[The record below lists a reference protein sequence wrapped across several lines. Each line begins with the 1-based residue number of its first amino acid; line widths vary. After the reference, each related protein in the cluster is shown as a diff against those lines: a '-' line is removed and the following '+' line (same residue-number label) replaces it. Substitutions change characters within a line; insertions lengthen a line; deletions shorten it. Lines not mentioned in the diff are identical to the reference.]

1 METRSARSM
10 EKRALA
16 AVAHPDDIEFMM
28 AGTML
33 ELRRAGWEIHFWNLA
48 NGCCGSLEHERKTIS
63 ALRAREAAASAAKA
77 GAVWHEP
84 LFDDLGV
91 FHDAASLAKV
101 SAVIRRVNPGLILT
115 HSPSDYM
122 EDHQNVCRLVVTAA
136 FSKGMPN
143 FVTTPSVPHAAGP
156 VRIYH
161 ALPHGL
167 RDGLGRELIADRYV
181 DISGVMETKRE
192 LLACHESQKKWL
204 DATQGMDAYLDEMSR
219 MCADMGKMSGV
230 LDFAE
235 GFLRHSHLGFCPPD
249 YDPLTHSLAVS
260 PGGEKSN
267 H

>member
-1 METRSARSM
+1 MDTISSRTK
-10 EKRALA
+10 EKCALV

-33 ELRRAGWEIHFWNLA
+33 ELRRVGWEIHFWNLT
-48 NGCCGSLEHERKTIS
+48 NGCCGSMEHEREIIS
-63 ALRAREAAASAAKA
+63 AIRAREAAASAAKA

-91 FHDAASLAKV
+91 FYDAASQARV
-101 SAVIRRVNPGLILT
+101 SAVIRQVNPELILT

-122 EDHQNVCRLVVTAA
+122 EDHQNVCRLVVTGA

-143 FVTTPSVPHAAGP
+143 FVTVPPAPPAVGP
-156 VRIYH
+156 LRIYH

-167 RDGLGRELIADRYV
+167 RDGLGRPVIPDCYV
-181 DISGVMETKRE
+181 NISGVMEAKGE

-204 DATQGMDAYLDEMSR
+204 DATQGMAACLDEMSR
-219 MCADMGKMSGV
+219 MCAEMGKMSGEF
-230 LDFAE
+230 DFAE

-249 YDPLTHSLAVS
+249 FDPIARDLTVS
-260 PGGEKSN
+260 FGT
-267 H
+267 